1 MNSPPHH
8 SRLKAILTRVRRG
21 FEESVPTR
29 ESLAQ
34 SAFLRPIASHVLDP
48 ALWRRQRESVARG
61 VAIGVFWAFVIPFA
75 QILFAAA
82 HCVWWRAN
90 IPVAAA
96 ITFITNPFTVG
107 FWLWLAYKLGSLM
120 IDAPPPVMPNDG
132 AGLMA
137 WLSAIGWP
145 AVLGMGIFAV
155 GGSSLGYVLVN
166 SVWRLRDR
174 RRRQRLMARRRMGVS
189 GPKA

>member
-1 MNSPPHH
+1 MPPPHSRFRAVL
-8 SRLKAILTRVRRG
+8 SRLRQGIAA
-21 FEESVPTR
+21 SVPTR
-29 ESLAQ
+29 ESLAG
-34 SAFLRPIASHVLDP
+34 STFLRPIASHVLDP

-61 VAIGVFWAFVIPFA
+61 VAIGVFWAFAIPFA
-75 QILFAAA
+75 QVLFAAA

-107 FWLWLAYKLGSLM
+107 FWLWLAYQLGSLV
-120 IDAPPPVMPNDG
+120 IDAPPPVMLSNG

-137 WLSAIGWP
+137 WLGAIGWP

-155 GGSSLGYVLVN
+155 GGSSIGYVLVN
-166 SVWRLRDR
+166 AVWRLRDR